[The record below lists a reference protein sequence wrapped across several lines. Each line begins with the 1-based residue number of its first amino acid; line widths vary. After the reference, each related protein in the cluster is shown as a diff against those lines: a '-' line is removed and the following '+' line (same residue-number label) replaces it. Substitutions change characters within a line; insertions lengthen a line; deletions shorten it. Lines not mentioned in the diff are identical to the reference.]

1 MANSQAM
8 LFLLFALD
16 GVIIGIL
23 FDFFRILRRSF
34 STGSILTAIEDILFW
49 VSSGIIL
56 LYSIFVYNNGA
67 IRGYMFLGVLCGATL
82 YMITLSKLFIKVNVS
97 ILNFIKKIITII
109 LKIINIPIRIVKN
122 ILTKTIFKPIS
133 FIFVKSD
140 NFVKKNIKKSIN
152 ILKINNKAKKKEY
165 KEGF

>member
-34 STGSILTAIEDILFW
+34 STGNILTAIEDILFW
-49 VSSGIIL
+49 ICVGIIF

-67 IRGYMFLGVLCGATL
+67 IRGYMFLGIFCGAIL
-82 YMITLSKLFIKVNVS
+82 YLITLSKIFIKINVC
-97 ILNFIKKIITII
+97 ILNFIKQIITII
-109 LKIINIPIRIVKN
+109 IRILSAPIKIVVNILIKFLLKPICNILVKLKN
-122 ILTKTIFKPIS
+122 IIGEH
-133 FIFVKSD
+133 VKSSL
-140 NFVKKNIKKSIN
+140 I
-152 ILKINNKAKKKEY
+152 ILKNSNKAKK
-165 KEGF
+165 

>member
-67 IRGYMFLGVLCGATL
+67 IRGYMFLGVLCGVTL

-122 ILTKTIFKPIS
+122 ILTKTIFKPVS
-133 FIFVKSD
+133 FIFAKSD

-152 ILKINNKAKKKEY
+152 ILKINNKAKNKDY

>member
-1 MANSQAM
+1 M

-34 STGSILTAIEDILFW
+34 YTGNILTAVEDIIFW
-49 VSSGIIL
+49 ICAGIIL

-67 IRGYMFLGVLCGATL
+67 IRGYMFLGVFCGATL
-82 YMITLSKLFIKVNVS
+82 YMIILSKIFIKVNVY
-97 ILNFIKKIITII
+97 ILNFIKRIISIVVKIFSFPI
-109 LKIINIPIRIVKN
+109 KIVINILIKV
-122 ILTKTIFKPIS
+122 IFKPMS
-133 FIFVKSD
+133 FVFVKLD
-140 NFVKKNIKKSIN
+140 NFLRKYTKKSLDT
-152 ILKINNKAKKKEY
+152 LKISNKAKKKEY

>member
-1 MANSQAM
+1 MANSQAI

-34 STGSILTAIEDILFW
+34 STGNILTAIEDIIFW
-49 VSSGIIL
+49 ISAGIIL

-67 IRGYMFLGVLCGATL
+67 IRGYMFLGVFCGATL
-82 YMITLSKLFIKVNVS
+82 YMITLSKIFIKVNVC
-97 ILNFIKKIITII
+97 ILNFIKQIISILIKIFNFPI
-109 LKIINIPIRIVKN
+109 KIVMNFLIKVIY
-122 ILTKTIFKPIS
+122 KPIS
-133 FIFVKSD
+133 FIFIKSN
-140 NFVKKNIKKSIN
+140 NFIKKYVKKSIN
-152 ILKINNKAKKKEY
+152 SLKINNKTKNKEY

>member
-34 STGSILTAIEDILFW
+34 STGIVLTSIEDILFW
-49 VSSGIIL
+49 IFSGIIL

-109 LKIINIPIRIVKN
+109 LKIINIPIKIVKN
-122 ILTKTIFKPIS
+122 ILAKTIIKPIS
-133 FIFVKSD
+133 FIFAKSD
-140 NFVKKNIKKSIN
+140 NFIKKNIRKSIY
-152 ILKINNKAKKKEY
+152 ILKINNKAKNKDY

>member
-23 FDFFRILRRSF
+23 FDFFRILRKSF

-49 VSSGIIL
+49 ISSGVIL
-56 LYSIFVYNNGA
+56 LYSIFIHNNGA

-82 YMITLSKLFIKVNVS
+82 YMITLSKIFIKVNVC
-97 ILNFIKKIITII
+97 ILSFIKKVISIIF
-109 LKIINIPIRIVKN
+109 KIFNIPIKIIKN

-133 FIFVKSD
+133 FIFVKLD
-140 NFVKKNIKKSIN
+140 NFIKKNVKKSIN

>member
-16 GVIIGIL
+16 GVIIGIF

-49 VSSGIIL
+49 VSSGLIL
-56 LYSIFVYNNGA
+56 LYSIFIYNNGA

-82 YMITLSKLFIKVNVS
+82 YMITLSKLFIRVNVS
-97 ILNFIKKIITII
+97 ILNFIKKIINII
-109 LKIINIPIRIVKN
+109 LKII
-122 ILTKTIFKPIS
+122 
-133 FIFVKSD
+133 
-140 NFVKKNIKKSIN
+140 
-152 ILKINNKAKKKEY
+152 KIGRAHV
-165 KEGF
+165 

>member
-16 GVIIGIL
+16 GVIIGVL

-34 STGSILTAIEDILFW
+34 STGIVLTSIEDILFW
-49 VSSGIIL
+49 IFSGIIL

-109 LKIINIPIRIVKN
+109 LKIINIPIKIVKN
-122 ILTKTIFKPIS
+122 ILAKTIIKPIS
-133 FIFVKSD
+133 FIFAKSD
-140 NFVKKNIKKSIN
+140 NFIKKNIRKSIY
-152 ILKINNKAKKKEY
+152 ILKINNKAKNKEY